1 MSGVAIMYVMFVVWG
16 LGFVSGLYVNRSNG
30 ERK

>member
-16 LGFVSGLYVNRSNG
+16 LGFVSGLYVNRSNDK
-30 ERK
+30 RK